1 MMAIIGE
8 GFIFLQTFLTSKKFE
23 TCGFSFHRQNE
34 ECQLVALKNF
44 QNNLNIYIYILNK
57 LLA

>member
-34 ECQLVALKNF
+34 QCQLGALKNF
-44 QNNLNIYIYILNK
+44 
-57 LLA
+57 